1 MPEALIPL
9 LDPTIEADEDVE
21 SHVGCVLLVVTALLA
36 RGGADALRRAG
47 ALLATLRRLLARL
60 LACV

>member
-1 MPEALIPL
+1 
-9 LDPTIEADEDVE
+9 
-21 SHVGCVLLVVTALLA
+21 VLLVVTALLA